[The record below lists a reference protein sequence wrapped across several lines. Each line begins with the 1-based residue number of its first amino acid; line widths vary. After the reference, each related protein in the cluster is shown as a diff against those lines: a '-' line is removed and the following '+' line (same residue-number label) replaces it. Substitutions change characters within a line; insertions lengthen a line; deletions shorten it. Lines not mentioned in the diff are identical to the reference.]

1 MDLDLIYE
9 AWNANGW
16 EDEINALK
24 LFSQKK

>member
-9 AWNANGW
+9 AWNISGW
-16 EDEINALK
+16 DDEINALK